1 MRKFSFRLQS
11 LLGIKEQMED
21 VLKNKLSSKFNDL
34 AQENALLNDLIET
47 RHNNIVKF
55 EQTKDKPSQIYQIM
69 SYYDYLNSL
78 TVLIENQQA
87 IISKLKSEI
96 AKLTDQLKTAS
107 KERQILVK
115 LKEKEFEEYKYQLL
129 KEEQQLIDGINSYK
143 YYKKI

>member
-1 MRKFSFRLQS
+1 MKKFSFRLQS

-21 VLKNKLSSKFNDL
+21 VLKNKLSAKFNDL